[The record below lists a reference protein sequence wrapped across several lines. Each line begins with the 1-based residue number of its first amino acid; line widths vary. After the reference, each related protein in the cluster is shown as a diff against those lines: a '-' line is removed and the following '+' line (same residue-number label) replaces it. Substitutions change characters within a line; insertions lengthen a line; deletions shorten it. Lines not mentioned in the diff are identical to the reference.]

1 MPLSALRR
9 LLCSSLTSRCWVA
22 CADDPFGAFSA
33 SCVNESLWDVRSC
46 RSKGYLGLVH
56 LGAANS
62 TTSTASGG
70 SSSAATSGSGA
81 GAAGGAEASFLV
93 CYDHFGHG
101 QEVYCVRGSL

>member
-1 MPLSALRR
+1 M
-9 LLCSSLTSRCWVA
+9 
-22 CADDPFGAFSA
+22 
-33 SCVNESLWDVRSC
+33 RSC

-62 TTSTASGG
+62 TA
-70 SSSAATSGSGA
+70 SSSSTTATTTATSATSGNGGGA
-81 GAAGGAEASFLV
+81 GAAGSAEPSFLV

>member
-9 LLCSSLTSRCWVA
+9 LLCSSLTSRCWVV
-22 CADDPFGAFSA
+22 CADDPFGAFSS

-62 TTSTASGG
+62 TTITATGG
-70 SSSAATSGSGA
+70 SGRA

>member
-1 MPLSALRR
+1 M
-9 LLCSSLTSRCWVA
+9 
-22 CADDPFGAFSA
+22 
-33 SCVNESLWDVRSC
+33 RSC

-62 TTSTASGG
+62 TTTAS
-70 SSSAATSGSGA
+70 SGSGNA
-81 GAAGGAEASFLV
+81 SSNGGGTGAAGSAEASFLV

>member
-1 MPLSALRR
+1 M
-9 LLCSSLTSRCWVA
+9 
-22 CADDPFGAFSA
+22 
-33 SCVNESLWDVRSC
+33 RSC

-62 TTSTASGG
+62 TTTTTTSSTTTS
-70 SSSAATSGSGA
+70 ATSGNGGGA
-81 GAAGGAEASFLV
+81 GAAGSVEASFLV

>member
-1 MPLSALRR
+1 M
-9 LLCSSLTSRCWVA
+9 CSSLISRCWLA
-22 CADDPFGAFSA
+22 RADDPFGAFSA
-33 SCVNESLWDVRSC
+33 GCVNESLWDVRSC

-62 TTSTASGG
+62 TTSTA
-70 SSSAATSGSGA
+70 TSGSGRA

>member
-1 MPLSALRR
+1 M
-9 LLCSSLTSRCWVA
+9 
-22 CADDPFGAFSA
+22 
-33 SCVNESLWDVRSC
+33 RSC

-62 TTSTASGG
+62 TSSSSSSGG
-70 SSSAATSGSGA
+70 NASSSATSGNGGGA
-81 GAAGGAEASFLV
+81 GAAGSAEPSFLV

>member
-1 MPLSALRR
+1 M
-9 LLCSSLTSRCWVA
+9 
-22 CADDPFGAFSA
+22 
-33 SCVNESLWDVRSC
+33 RSC

-62 TTSTASGG
+62 TTA
-70 SSSAATSGSGA
+70 SSSTTTATSATSGNGGGT